1 MPHAR
6 GNLLTPSA
14 SALWNWRVQVGH
26 LSAPPPTTSL
36 CPSSHSTTAADSRHR
51 TGRDAVQGKR
61 KGRFSLWPWPGRE
74 GHFSRTSFCKR
85 SLLCLTA
92 VFGQMPV
99 PEMVANE
106 VKTASAAGAGG
117 RRRTWCRAEECALR
131 EAAKPRP
138 SGRHPASPCA
148 SSPKRC
154 GCPRPRHRAHRR
166 LSSGSLPRGRRS
178 AGRRGALTVVARRAG
193 RTSGRVLAVD
203 HPLSLTLCRAL
214 TARSLCP
221 HPSASEQVVH
231 SGGNAVMN
239 ARWMSSACGAG
250 EPSSGVGAVFAE
262 AGLEPACLCH

>member
-1 MPHAR
+1 M
-6 GNLLTPSA
+6 
-14 SALWNWRVQVGH
+14 GH

-117 RRRTWCRAEECALR
+117 CRRTWCRAEECALR

-154 GCPRPRHRAHRR
+154 RPRPRHRAHRR
-166 LSSGSLPRGRRS
+166 LSSGSLPRAWCS
-178 AGRRGALTVVARRAG
+178 AGQRGALTVVARRAG
-193 RTSGRVLAVD
+193 RTSGCVSPVD
-203 HPLSLTLCRAL
+203 HPLSPTLCRAL

-250 EPSSGVGAVFAE
+250 EPSSGVRAVFGRGRPRTCVPLSLAN
-262 AGLEPACLCH
+262 AGSPAACLGSW